1 MSLDSSVERVIK
13 ILTLR
18 NALEYDGKAKLE
30 AVISKTMASRPD
42 LRSNIRSIIPEVMRL
57 LNQINS
63 LGLNEQKALLEQM
76 SPTDDGKKHTEKA
89 SSSLPPLYG
98 AEMGK
103 VVTRFPPEPNG
114 YPHIGHAKAAIID
127 DEYARMYN
135 GKFILRFDDTN
146 PLAEKT
152 EYYEAIKEG
161 IEWLG
166 IRPDII
172 KNASDD
178 IYILQDYGKKL
189 ATNRG
194 AYVCRCDQKT
204 VQELRAKGLECVCR
218 SEVDDFDKV
227 LTEMF
232 NGSYEPNEATIRFKG
247 DMGSPNTV
255 MRDPTLFRIIEGNHP
270 LLGTSIRVYP
280 TYDFAAPVEDS
291 LDGVT
296 HAMRTKEYELRNEL
310 YNAILDR
317 LHLRKPFVSEFSRL
331 EFEGLPVS
339 KRKIKP
345 LIENNSL
352 TGWDD
357 PRLPTLIALKRRGFL
372 PEAIRRYVLSL
383 GWTLS
388 ESKPPFES
396 LEAFN
401 RKIIDDVSMR
411 LFFVRDPIELKI
423 RNARP
428 VNVALKN
435 HPSARMGSRT
445 VNVTDSLY
453 IVSEDANKLSVG
465 SIIRLMELYN
475 VKITD
480 IQHAAGKA
488 HLDANVI
495 GTDLTHEI
503 QKIQWIASGD
513 KIPYSIIIP
522 KKLFSNEEFDRNS
535 LQIARGYA
543 ESFVSTLPLH
553 TSVQFVRYGFCRLDG
568 DQQAIFTHR

>member
-194 AYVCRCDQKT
+194 AYVCR
-204 VQELRAKGLECVCR
+204 LRPKNR
-218 SEVDDFDKV
+218 
-227 LTEMF
+227 
-232 NGSYEPNEATIRFKG
+232 
-247 DMGSPNTV
+247 
-255 MRDPTLFRIIEGNHP
+255 
-270 LLGTSIRVYP
+270 
-280 TYDFAAPVEDS
+280 
-291 LDGVT
+291 
-296 HAMRTKEYELRNEL
+296 
-310 YNAILDR
+310 
-317 LHLRKPFVSEFSRL
+317 
-331 EFEGLPVS
+331 
-339 KRKIKP
+339 
-345 LIENNSL
+345 
-352 TGWDD
+352 
-357 PRLPTLIALKRRGFL
+357 PRA
-372 PEAIRRYVLSL
+372 
-383 GWTLS
+383 
-388 ESKPPFES
+388 
-396 LEAFN
+396 
-401 RKIIDDVSMR
+401 
-411 LFFVRDPIELKI
+411 
-423 RNARP
+423 
-428 VNVALKN
+428 
-435 HPSARMGSRT
+435 
-445 VNVTDSLY
+445 
-453 IVSEDANKLSVG
+453 
-465 SIIRLMELYN
+465 
-475 VKITD
+475 
-480 IQHAAGKA
+480 
-488 HLDANVI
+488 
-495 GTDLTHEI
+495 
-503 QKIQWIASGD
+503 
-513 KIPYSIIIP
+513 
-522 KKLFSNEEFDRNS
+522 
-535 LQIARGYA
+535 
-543 ESFVSTLPLH
+543 
-553 TSVQFVRYGFCRLDG
+553 
-568 DQQAIFTHR
+568 

>member
-1 MSLDSSVERVIK
+1 MSLDSSIERAIK
-13 ILTLR
+13 LVTLR

-30 AVISKTMASRPD
+30 AVISKTMASQPD
-42 LRSNIRSIIPEVMRL
+42 LRSNIKSIIPEVKRL

-63 LGLNEQKALLEQM
+63 LAISEQRALLQEM
-76 SPTDDGKKHTEKA
+76 SPTADAKKHAEKI
-89 SSSLPPLYG
+89 SGLPPLYG
-98 AEMGK
+98 AEIGN

-135 GKFILRFDDTN
+135 GKLILRFDDTN
-146 PLAEKT
+146 PLTEKT
-152 EYYEAIKEG
+152 EYYEAIKDG
-161 IEWLG
+161 IQWLG
-166 IRPDII
+166 IKPDLI

-178 IYILQDYGKKL
+178 IFLLQDYGKKL
-189 ATNRG
+189 VMSRG

-204 VQELRAKGLECVCR
+204 IQEYRSKGLECACR
-218 SEVDDFDKV
+218 LDNNSYDEA

-232 NGSYEPNEATIRFKG
+232 TGSFEPNEATIRFRG
-247 DMGSPNTV
+247 DMRSPNTA

-270 LLGTSIRVYP
+270 ILGTSVRVYP

-310 YNAILDR
+310 YNAVLDR
-317 LHLRKPFVSEFSRL
+317 LHLRKPVVSEFSRL

-345 LIENNSL
+345 LIEDKSL

-372 PEAIRRYVLSL
+372 PEAIRKYVLSL

-401 RKIIDDVSMR
+401 RRIIDDFSVR
-411 LFFVRDPIELKI
+411 LFFVREPVELKVT
-423 RNARP
+423 NANP
-428 VNVALKN
+428 VNVCLKN
-435 HPSARMGSRT
+435 HPSSNLGSRSVQVDDT
-445 VNVTDSLY
+445 VY
-453 IVSEDANKLSVG
+453 IARADASKLSEG

-475 VKITD
+475 VKITSVEL
-480 IQHAAGKA
+480 AGDKSRIYA
-488 HLDANVI
+488 DVI
-495 GTDLTHEI
+495 GTELSHEI
-503 QKIQWIASGD
+503 QKIQWVAYDD
-513 KIPYSIIIP
+513 KMSYRIIVP
-522 KKLFSNEEFDRNS
+522 KKLYSNEQFDRDS
-535 LQIARGYA
+535 LEIASGYA
-543 ESFVSTLPLH
+543 ESFVSTLQLYS
-553 TSVQFVRYGFCRLDG
+553 SVQFVRFGFCRLDS

>member
-1 MSLDSSVERVIK
+1 MSLDSSIERAIK
-13 ILTLR
+13 LVTLR

-30 AVISKTMASRPD
+30 AVISKTMASQPD
-42 LRSNIRSIIPEVMRL
+42 LRSNIKSIIPEVKRL

-63 LGLNEQKALLEQM
+63 LAISEQRALLQEM
-76 SPTDDGKKHTEKA
+76 SPTADAKKHAEKI
-89 SSSLPPLYG
+89 SGLPPLYG
-98 AEMGK
+98 AEIGN

-135 GKFILRFDDTN
+135 GKLILRFDDTN
-146 PLAEKT
+146 PLTEKT
-152 EYYEAIKEG
+152 EYYEAIKDG
-161 IEWLG
+161 IQWLG
-166 IRPDII
+166 IKPDLI

-178 IYILQDYGKKL
+178 IFLLQDYGKKL
-189 ATNRG
+189 VMSRG

-204 VQELRAKGLECVCR
+204 IQEYRSKGLECACR
-218 SEVDDFDKV
+218 LDSNSYDEA

-232 NGSYEPNEATIRFKG
+232 TGSFEPNEATIRFRG
-247 DMGSPNTV
+247 DMRSPNTA

-270 LLGTSIRVYP
+270 ILGTSVRVYP

-310 YNAILDR
+310 YNAVLDR
-317 LHLRKPFVSEFSRL
+317 LHLRKPVVSEFSRL

-345 LIENNSL
+345 LIEDKSL

-372 PEAIRRYVLSL
+372 PEAIRKYVLSL

-401 RKIIDDVSMR
+401 RRIIDDFSVR
-411 LFFVRDPIELKI
+411 LFFVREPVELKVT
-423 RNARP
+423 NANP
-428 VNVALKN
+428 VNVCLKN
-435 HPSARMGSRT
+435 HPSSNLGSR
-445 VNVTDSLY
+445 S
-453 IVSEDANKLSVG
+453 
-465 SIIRLMELYN
+465 
-475 VKITD
+475 
-480 IQHAAGKA
+480 
-488 HLDANVI
+488 
-495 GTDLTHEI
+495 GT
-503 QKIQWIASGD
+503 GGR
-513 KIPYSIIIP
+513 YC
-522 KKLFSNEEFDRNS
+522 
-535 LQIARGYA
+535 
-543 ESFVSTLPLH
+543 VTLPAQMLANYLK
-553 TSVQFVRYGFCRLDG
+553 V
-568 DQQAIFTHR
+568 A